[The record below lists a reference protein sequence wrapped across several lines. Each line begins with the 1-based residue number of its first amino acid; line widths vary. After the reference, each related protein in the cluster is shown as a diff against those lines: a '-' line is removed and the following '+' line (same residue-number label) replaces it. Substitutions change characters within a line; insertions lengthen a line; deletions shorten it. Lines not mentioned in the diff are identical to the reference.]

1 MNRPREY
8 IIVIQDSRGYPGN
21 RGQLDPAPPDG
32 PEPAMLRSVV
42 LVDDYDHLK
51 ERYENLRR
59 LIDRAMPVLAGTS
72 MGNNIIRELQV
83 MEGIGDGRTDSD

>member
-8 IIVIQDSRGYPGN
+8 IIVIQDPRGYPGS

-42 LVDDYDHLK
+42 LVDDYDCLK
-51 ERYENLRR
+51 VKYESL
-59 LIDRAMPVLAGTS
+59 
-72 MGNNIIRELQV
+72 
-83 MEGIGDGRTDSD
+83 